1 MPGLEGTVAMV
12 EAQPINFAA
21 LNQSGRS
28 AAMAHA
34 STACGRGSAGVARVT
49 LSAGPT
55 AGQVE
60 NMAKSFLQQYYSGRG
75 VAGTVEVP
83 CRPLG
88 TIMAASGADGGAGW
102 DFLSLDVE
110 GAEAIVLQGVDAS
123 LFKVV
128 MVEAD
133 GHDAAKDARVE
144 AMLLGAGLRRAT
156 ALTPHGS
163 RVYVGPGV
171 KELPVRDRISQI
183 KEKKRRPLLR
193 TGRDGLSKG
202 RVGPGSGLS
211 EARLAQLLATG
222 A

>member
-75 VAGTVEVP
+75 VLAPSRCHAVRWAP
-83 CRPLG
+83 SWRPAAP
-88 TIMAASGADGGAGW
+88 MAARGGT
-102 DFLSLDVE
+102 S
-110 GAEAIVLQGVDAS
+110 
-123 LFKVV
+123 
-128 MVEAD
+128 
-133 GHDAAKDARVE
+133 
-144 AMLLGAGLRRAT
+144 
-156 ALTPHGS
+156 
-163 RVYVGPGV
+163 
-171 KELPVRDRISQI
+171 
-183 KEKKRRPLLR
+183 
-193 TGRDGLSKG
+193 
-202 RVGPGSGLS
+202 
-211 EARLAQLLATG
+211 
-222 A
+222 